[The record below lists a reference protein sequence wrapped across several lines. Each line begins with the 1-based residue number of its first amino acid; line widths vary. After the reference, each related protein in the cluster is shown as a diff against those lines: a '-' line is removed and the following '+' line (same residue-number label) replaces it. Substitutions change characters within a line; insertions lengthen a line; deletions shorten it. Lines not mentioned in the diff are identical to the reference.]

1 MARVL
6 LAAVHKPSPN
16 SPFSIL
22 SRCPDVLPIIYAH
35 LRHAWSH
42 AIIPQP
48 ACVTPNGIL
57 RYSESYRP
65 LSHHERSRV
74 ALCYVERLLSPFPQP
89 NGLYCNMLPFLSN
102 DFNTIPPEY
111 HGYLEIIEA
120 CAYHVAEPKEPVWY
134 LTIHESKLEPGRPQR
149 RAGLHVEGFLAKP
162 SVSVHVPEWLA
173 WGING
178 SGHPA
183 SRFDGGIYHIS
194 SAANSCHMWNAQI
207 PRASSDVLHVGCDV
221 EHLRG
226 VLTDVVEPVVLGKN
240 EVYWFTDATPHE
252 SLPCDEQYRQ
262 YCRLVVGKIS
272 AWWEKHSTP
281 NRLGVQPACRIL
293 KHDKFG
299 KDVSYAGFD
308 TDDTAAGGNTA
319 ERPKLAISS
328 RA

>member
-1 MARVL
+1 
-6 LAAVHKPSPN
+6 
-16 SPFSIL
+16 
-22 SRCPDVLPIIYAH
+22 
-35 LRHAWSH
+35 
-42 AIIPQP
+42 
-48 ACVTPNGIL
+48 
-57 RYSESYRP
+57 
-65 LSHHERSRV
+65 
-74 ALCYVERLLSPFPQP
+74 
-89 NGLYCNMLPFLSN
+89 
-102 DFNTIPPEY
+102 
-111 HGYLEIIEA
+111 
-120 CAYHVAEPKEPVWY
+120 
-134 LTIHESKLEPGRPQR
+134 
-149 RAGLHVEGFLAKP
+149 
-162 SVSVHVPEWLA
+162 
-173 WGING
+173 
-178 SGHPA
+178 
-183 SRFDGGIYHIS
+183 
-194 SAANSCHMWNAQI
+194 MWNAQI

-299 KDVSYAGFD
+299 KDAYAGFD